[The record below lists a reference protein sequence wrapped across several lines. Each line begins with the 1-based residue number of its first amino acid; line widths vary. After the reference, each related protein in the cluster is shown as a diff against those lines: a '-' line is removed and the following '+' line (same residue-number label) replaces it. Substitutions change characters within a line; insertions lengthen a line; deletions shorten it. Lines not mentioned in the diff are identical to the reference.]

1 MAITAK
7 AEKNLPISNDAPL
20 VYDPRGVVEVKS
32 TAISDRLKSLKGLRL
47 GVLDNTKWNG
57 RKLLEET
64 TALLDAEF
72 GLGQVSFYKK
82 ENFSVAA
89 SAELIATIARE
100 NDFALTAI
108 GD

>member
-1 MAITAK
+1 MAK
-7 AEKNLPISNDAPL
+7 ALSIDRNAPP
-20 VYDPRGVVEVKS
+20 VYDPRGIVEAESAEIAK
-32 TAISDRLKSLKGLRL
+32 RLKTLKGLRL

-72 GLGQVSFYKK
+72 GLAEVNYYKK

-89 SAELIATIARE
+89 APELIARIARE
-100 NDFALTAI
+100 NDFGLTAI

>member
-1 MAITAK
+1 MAK
-7 AEKNLPISNDAPL
+7 AARAIPIDKGAPR
-20 VYDPRGVVEVKS
+20 VYDPRGVVEAES
-32 TAISDRLKSLKGLRL
+32 TAISRRLKSLKGLKL

-57 RKLLEET
+57 RRLLEET

-72 GLGQVSFYKK
+72 GLGEVNYYKK

>member
-1 MAITAK
+1 MAKTAQAINTGK
-7 AEKNLPISNDAPL
+7 MGKGAPR
-20 VYDPRGVVEVKS
+20 VYDPRGVVDVES
-32 TAISDRLKSLKGLRL
+32 TAISGRLSSLKGLRL

-72 GLGQVSFYKK
+72 GLGKVSYYKK

-89 SAELIATIARE
+89 SAELVATIARE

>member
-1 MAITAK
+1 MTSK
-7 AEKNLPISNDAPL
+7 GNTEGNTGGGPL
-20 VYDPRGVVEVKS
+20 VFDPRGVVDVENVPLAPRPR
-32 TAISDRLKSLKGLRL
+32 TLKGLRL

-72 GLGQVSFYKK
+72 GLAGVNYYKK

-89 SAELIATIARE
+89 SDALIARIAAE

>member
-1 MAITAK
+1 M
-7 AEKNLPISNDAPL
+7 
-20 VYDPRGVVEVKS
+20 YDPRGIVVVEGA
-32 TAISDRLKSLKGLRL
+32 AISARLRSLKGLKL
-47 GVLDNTKWNG
+47 GILDNTKWNG
-57 RKLLEET
+57 RRLLEET

-72 GLGQVSFYKK
+72 GLSEVNYYKK

>member
-1 MAITAK
+1 MTK
-7 AEKNLPISNDAPL
+7 AEKAFNTIADGKEAPR
-20 VYDPRGVVEVKS
+20 VYDPRGIVEVEG
-32 TAISDRLKSLKGLRL
+32 TEISARLRSLKGLKL

-57 RKLLEET
+57 RRLLEET

-72 GLGQVSFYKK
+72 GLGKVSYYKK

-89 SAELIATIARE
+89 SAELIATIAGE
-100 NDFALTAI
+100 NDFVITAI

>member
-1 MAITAK
+1 MTKAAK
-7 AEKNLPISNDAPL
+7 ANPANTHAPR
-20 VYDPRGVVEVKS
+20 VYDPRGIVEVES
-32 TAISDRLKSLKGLRL
+32 TAISARLRSLKGLKL

-57 RKLLEET
+57 RRLLEET

-72 GLGQVSFYKK
+72 GLGEVNYYKK
-82 ENFSVAA
+82 ENFAVTA